1 MNQSG
6 KRDSWASRAGFVLAC
21 IGSAVGMGNIWLF
34 PSRVSAYG
42 GATFL
47 IPYLIFVALIGS
59 TGVIGEMA
67 FGRATRS
74 GPIHAFGQATKRS
87 CGSERPGRALGF
99 IPVLGSLAM
108 AIGYSVV
115 VGWIF
120 NYLAAS
126 FTGGLNGLADVGAF
140 TARFDATAAGNAPW
154 QIAGMLIT
162 LTIMALGVGGGI
174 EKANKLMMPL
184 FFVLFLGL
192 AVYLAFLPGSATG
205 YRYIFILDPKG
216 LADPMVWVYALGQA
230 FFSLSIAGN
239 GTLIYGSYLSED
251 SDIPADARLV
261 AVFDTLAALV
271 AALVII
277 PAMALAGQELTQSG
291 PGLMFIFLPNVLRG
305 IPGGGIILMV
315 FFTAVTFAALTSLI
329 NLFEAPVATLQELF
343 HLSRPVAVALIGA
356 VGIGVGLAISPIV
369 SQWMDVCSIYIC
381 PLGALLAAV
390 MFFWVWGKDDAL
402 AQVNQ
407 ARKKPLGRWFYPLAK
422 YLFCG
427 VTLLVL
433 VLGAVMGGIG

>member
-74 GPIHAFGQATKRS
+74 GPIHAFGQATKRR
-87 CGSERPGRALGF
+87 CGRERPGRALGF

-108 AIGYSVV
+108 DIGYSVV

-126 FTGGLNGLADVGAF
+126 FTGGLNGLADAGAF
-140 TARFDATAAGNAPW
+140 ATRFDATAAGNAPW

-162 LTIMALGVGGGI
+162 LIIMALGVGGGI

-390 MFFWVWGKDDAL
+390 MFFWVWGKGDAL

>member
-74 GPIHAFGQATKRS
+74 GPIHAFGQATKRR
-87 CGSERPGRALGF
+87 CGSERPGRTLGF

-126 FTGGLNGLADVGAF
+126 FTGGLSALSDVGAF
-140 TARFDATAAGNAPW
+140 AARFDATAAGNASW

-162 LTIMALGVGGGI
+162 LVIMALGVGGGI
-174 EKANKLMMPL
+174 EKANKVMMPL
-184 FFVLFLGL
+184 FFALFLGL
-192 AVYLAFLPGSATG
+192 AVYLAFLPGSAAG

-291 PGLMFIFLPNVLRG
+291 PGLMFVFLPNVLRG
-305 IPGGGIILMV
+305 IPGSGIILMV

>member
-74 GPIHAFGQATKRS
+74 GPIHAFGQATKRH

-126 FTGGLNGLADVGAF
+126 FTGGLSALSDVGAF
-140 TARFDATAAGNAPW
+140 SARFDATAAGNAPW

-162 LTIMALGVGGGI
+162 LVIMALGVGGGI
-174 EKANKLMMPL
+174 EKANKVMMPL
-184 FFVLFLGL
+184 FFALFLGL
-192 AVYLAFLPGSATG
+192 AVYLAFLPGSAAG

-291 PGLMFIFLPNVLRG
+291 PGLMFIFLPNVLCG
-305 IPGGGIILMV
+305 IPGSGIILMV

>member
-74 GPIHAFGQATKRS
+74 GPIHAFGQATKRH

-126 FTGGLNGLADVGAF
+126 FTGGLSALSDVGAF
-140 TARFDATAAGNAPW
+140 SARFDATAAGNAPW

-162 LTIMALGVGGGI
+162 LVIMALGVGGGI
-174 EKANKLMMPL
+174 EKANKVMMPL
-184 FFVLFLGL
+184 FFALFLGL
-192 AVYLAFLPGSATG
+192 AVYLAFLPGSAAG

-291 PGLMFIFLPNVLRG
+291 PGLMFIFLPNVLCG
-305 IPGGGIILMV
+305 IPGGCIILMV